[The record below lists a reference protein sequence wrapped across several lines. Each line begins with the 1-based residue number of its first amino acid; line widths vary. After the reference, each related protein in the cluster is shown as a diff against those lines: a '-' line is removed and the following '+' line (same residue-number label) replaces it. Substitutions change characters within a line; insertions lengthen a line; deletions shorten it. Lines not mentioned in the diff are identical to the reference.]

1 MFCFS
6 NQWMATSKSGIKP
19 ITDHRSLNTNYPLS
33 LLKDTFCVLVSE
45 RHLCFNLHVI
55 LTKSDLKSIDKVVSK
70 RVKPLE
76 KGQANLEKGQK
87 KIQKNLK
94 IVKKALILNTWDKK
108 RVKRVE
114 SHLGIQP
121 PEF

>member
-1 MFCFS
+1 M
-6 NQWMATSKSGIKP
+6 T
-19 ITDHRSLNTNYPLS
+19 
-33 LLKDTFCVLVSE
+33 
-45 RHLCFNLHVI
+45 
-55 LTKSDLKSIDKVVSK
+55 LTKLDLKSIDKIVSK

-94 IVKKALILNTWDKK
+94 IVIKSFDTEYLGLKK